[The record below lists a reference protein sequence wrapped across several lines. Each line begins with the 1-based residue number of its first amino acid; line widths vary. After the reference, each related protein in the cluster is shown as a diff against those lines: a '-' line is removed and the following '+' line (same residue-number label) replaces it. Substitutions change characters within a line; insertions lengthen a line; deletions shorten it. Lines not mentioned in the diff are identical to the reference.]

1 MRVNVLGAL
10 KVKICSPSSALDGK
24 SKFARLSRLK
34 TSARSCRRRFSLNL
48 NSLTT
53 EKSTL
58 LKSGPLRIFLP
69 AVPRKP
75 GTGGPKA
82 NGLNQRLGVLPF
94 GGLRLIPE
102 IKFGREALSLVA
114 SRSGSPSTNT
124 VKGNP
129 ELMVTMELS

>member
-24 SKFARLSRLK
+24 SKFARLRRLN
-34 TSARSCRRRFSLNL
+34 TSARNCSRRCSLNL

-75 GTGGPKA
+75 GTGGAKA
-82 NGLNQRLGVLPF
+82 AGLNQRSGVPPP
-94 GGLRLIPE
+94 GGLRLTPE
-102 IKFGREALSLVA
+102 VKFGREALSLA
-114 SRSGSPSTNT
+114 AARSGSPPTRT
-124 VKGNP
+124 LEGKP
-129 ELMVTMELS
+129 EL